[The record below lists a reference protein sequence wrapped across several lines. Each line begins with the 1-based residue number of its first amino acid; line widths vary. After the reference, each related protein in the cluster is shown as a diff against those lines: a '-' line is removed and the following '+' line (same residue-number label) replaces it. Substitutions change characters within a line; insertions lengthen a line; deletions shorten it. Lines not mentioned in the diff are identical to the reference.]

1 MQNQSDAKQ
10 GTALPNPN
18 EANDVSEQPSEVD
31 DSIAKDQS
39 LGTMMDKKM
48 ASNQICK
55 DSDTVSRKP
64 AAKKTQKPYKYMT
77 LGETLG
83 FPVSKPPSSGW
94 PYATTKDSGSS
105 SDNKTTSSDESKTTS
120 NITLEVPEDYAQLR
134 ADRTRICE
142 EV

>member
-18 EANDVSEQPSEVD
+18 EANASEQPPEVD
-31 DSIAKDQS
+31 DLIAGDQS
-39 LGTMMDKKM
+39 LGTMTGTKK
-48 ASNQICK
+48 ATNQICK
-55 DSDTVSRKP
+55 DAASRKP